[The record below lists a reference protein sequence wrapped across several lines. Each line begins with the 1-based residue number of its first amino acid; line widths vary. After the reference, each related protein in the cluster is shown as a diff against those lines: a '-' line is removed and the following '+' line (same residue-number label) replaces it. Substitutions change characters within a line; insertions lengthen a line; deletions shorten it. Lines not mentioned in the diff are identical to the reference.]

1 MTWFYLTLAGLLLLF
16 AFILYFIVKSTKEQM
31 EEKLK
36 AQKRQLTSNIAH
48 EIRTPLASVRGY
60 LETLVEM
67 PEMDEAHKRQFIER
81 AYSQTIRL
89 SNLITDI
96 SLITKIEQDPAALPK
111 EYIGVRKLVDDIV
124 TQLSGRISEKGVK
137 VENEIGEEVS
147 VRANQPLLYATFR
160 NLIENSLRYA
170 GQDFTIN
177 ISCDAESDD
186 KLHFRYYDTGKG
198 IDAKELEKIFERF
211 YRVKGSSNSE
221 GSGLGL
227 SIVKNAVEYH
237 GGHITASEHK
247 GGGLEFNFYLTN
259 RTS

>member
-16 AFILYFIVKSTKEQM
+16 AFILYFIVKSAKEQM
-31 EEKLK
+31 DEKLK

-177 ISCDAESDD
+177 ISCDA
-186 KLHFRYYDTGKG
+186 
-198 IDAKELEKIFERF
+198 
-211 YRVKGSSNSE
+211 
-221 GSGLGL
+221 
-227 SIVKNAVEYH
+227 
-237 GGHITASEHK
+237 
-247 GGGLEFNFYLTN
+247 
-259 RTS
+259 

>member
-1 MTWFYLTLAGLLLLF
+1 MTWFYLTLVGLLLLF
-16 AFILYFIVKSTKEQM
+16 AFILYFILKSTKEQM
-31 EEKLK
+31 DEKLK

-111 EYIGVRKLVDDIV
+111 EYIGVKKLVDDIV
-124 TQLSGRISEKGVK
+124 TQLSGRISEKG
-137 VENEIGEEVS
+137 VS

-198 IDAKELEKIFERF
+198 IDAKELGKIFERF